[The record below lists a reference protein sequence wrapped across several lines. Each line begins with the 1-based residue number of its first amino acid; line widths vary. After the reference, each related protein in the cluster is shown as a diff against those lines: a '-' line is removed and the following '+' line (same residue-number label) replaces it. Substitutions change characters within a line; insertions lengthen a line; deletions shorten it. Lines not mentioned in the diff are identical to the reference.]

1 MKHPLARRPL
11 AVALGAATAVAVLAG
26 CSGSG
31 TQDIATAAPSHLEG
45 TVSLWHFFSDRE
57 GDVIQSVVDDFEKA
71 NPDVTVDVHSG
82 QDDEKLQKAI
92 SAGNNVDVGISYSTD
107 IVGAF
112 CSSGAFRDLGPYID
126 RDGVDLSQFSETTA
140 SYTQFEGTRCA
151 LPVLADAYGLYV
163 NNDLLKAAGFDHA
176 PTTLEELE
184 TMALA
189 MTTYNADGSIDVLGF
204 NPLMGYYENT
214 PTNWAMTVGAT
225 WLKDDGT
232 SNISSDP
239 GWAEILQ
246 WQKDF
251 VDTIGYDKLQ
261 AYSAGMGQEFSAD
274 NAFQTGK
281 VAMNFDGEYRTAFI
295 ADQAPDLD
303 YSTVP
308 IPTLADHS
316 DSYGGGYVTGNI
328 GGIAKN
334 SKNPELAWALLE
346 YLTTNTDAVVKLSNG
361 LKNAPTTK
369 DALESPD
376 LEVTPQFQTFLDI
389 MQSPNSMTTPPS
401 KVGAGY
407 QQAMGDYWNKFQQGD
422 GGDLGEGLKG
432 VDKTINDSLSL
443 VDGP

>member
-1 MKHPLARRPL
+1 MKRNASIT
-11 AVALGAATAVAVLAG
+11 AIIAIAAATTLAA
-26 CSGSG
+26 CSGPS
-31 TQDIATAAPSHLEG
+31 TQDISPTAPAHLEG

-57 GDVIQSVVDDFEKA
+57 ADVIQSVVDDFEAA
-71 NPDVTVDVHSG
+71 NPDVTVEVHSG

-112 CSSGAFRDLGPYID
+112 CSSGAFRDLGPYIE
-126 RDGVDLSQFSETTA
+126 RDGVDIGQFSETTA

-163 NNDLLKAAGFDHA
+163 NDDLLAEAGYDHA
-176 PTTLEELE
+176 PQTMEELE
-184 TMALA
+184 EMALA

-225 WLKDDGT
+225 WLKADGT

-239 GWAEILQ
+239 GWAEILE

-251 VDTIGYDKLQ
+251 VDAIGYDKLQ

-281 VAMNFDGEYRTAFI
+281 LAMNFDGEYRTAFI
-295 ADQAPDLD
+295 ADQAPDLN
-303 YSTVP
+303 YSTAP

-346 YLTTNTDAVVKLSNG
+346 YLTTDTGAVVKLSNG
-361 LKNAPTTK
+361 LKNAPTIAS
-369 DALESPD
+369 ALESPD
-376 LEVTPQFQTFLDI
+376 LEVSPQFQTFLDI
-389 MQSPNSMTTPPS
+389 MQNPNSKTTPPS

-407 QQAMGDYWNKFQQGD
+407 QQAMGDYWQKYQQGD
-422 GGDLGEGLKG
+422 GGDLADGLTG
-432 VDKTINDSLSL
+432 VDKAINDSLAL
-443 VDGP
+443 VEGP

>member
-1 MKHPLARRPL
+1 MKRPVIAGLA
-11 AVALGAATAVAVLAG
+11 AATAIAVLTA
-26 CSGSG
+26 CSGPANQEVSP
-31 TQDIATAAPSHLEG
+31 TAPAHLEG
-45 TVSLWHFFSDRE
+45 TVSLWHFFADRE
-57 GDVIQSVVDDFEKA
+57 ADVIQSVVDDFEAA
-71 NPDVTVDVHSG
+71 NPDVTVEVHSG
-82 QDDEKLQKAI
+82 QDDEKLQKAV

-112 CSSGAFRDLGPYID
+112 CSSGAFRDLGPYIE

-163 NNDLLKAAGFDHA
+163 NDDLLAAAGYDHA
-176 PTTLEELE
+176 PTTMEELE
-184 TMALA
+184 EMALA

-225 WLKDDGT
+225 WLKSDGS
-232 SNISSDP
+232 SNIGSDA
-239 GWAEILQ
+239 GWAEIIQ

-251 VDTIGYDKLQ
+251 VDKIGYDKLQ

-281 VAMNFDGEYRTAFI
+281 LAMNFDGEYRTAFI
-295 ADQAPDLD
+295 ADQAPDLN
-303 YSTVP
+303 YSTAP
-308 IPTLADHS
+308 IPTLADHA
-316 DSYGGGYVTGNI
+316 DTYGGGYVTGNI

-334 SKNPELAWALLE
+334 SQNPELAWALLE
-346 YLTTNTDAVVKLSNG
+346 YLTTDTDAVVKLSNG
-361 LKNAPTTK
+361 LKNAPTITS
-369 DALESPD
+369 ALESPD
-376 LEVTPQFQTFLDI
+376 LEVSPQFQTFLDI
-389 MQSPNSMTTPPS
+389 MQSPNSKTTPPS

-407 QQAMGDYWNKFQQGD
+407 QQALGDYWNKYQQGD
-422 GGDLGEGLKG
+422 GGDLADGLTG
-432 VDKTINDSLSL
+432 VDKTIDDSLAL